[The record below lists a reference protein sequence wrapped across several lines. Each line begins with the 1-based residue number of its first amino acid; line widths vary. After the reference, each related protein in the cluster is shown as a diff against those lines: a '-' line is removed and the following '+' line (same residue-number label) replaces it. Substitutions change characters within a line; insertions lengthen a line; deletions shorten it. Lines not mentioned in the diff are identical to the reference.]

1 MIFDCAFPKKARSE
15 KRYFQCFAFRKS
27 DSTSFPRVAMQ
38 NKMESVE
45 GVEQDQI
52 SYTPW
57 YLTGSNPCAQ
67 AKLFLGAVRRRGRTD
82 GGPSD
87 PTAED
92 EVGELLSCTV
102 SRLHGKGR

>member
-1 MIFDCAFPKKARSE
+1 
-15 KRYFQCFAFRKS
+15 
-27 DSTSFPRVAMQ
+27 MQ
-38 NKMESVE
+38 V
-45 GVEQDQI
+45 
-52 SYTPW
+52 
-57 YLTGSNPCAQ
+57 
-67 AKLFLGAVRRRGRTD
+67 KLNLGAVRRRGRT